1 MNVSRQ
7 FKFGERFRLRPSVE
21 IGNVFNMTVYSYGS
35 SFIDFG
41 ALIDPNTI
49 TNLNDRA
56 AQVLRNQTIRESF
69 LVPQRAFRP
78 LQIRVGVRFD
88 F

>member
-1 MNVSRQ
+1 
-7 FKFGERFRLRPSVE
+7 
-21 IGNVFNMTVYSYGS
+21 MTVYSYGS

-49 TNLNDRA
+49 TNANARE
-56 AQVLRNQTIRESF
+56 AQILRNQTLRDTF

-78 LQIRVGVRFD
+78 RQIRLGLRFD